1 MHPLDPISL
10 SHHLTTFLLLQWLFE
25 YLTVRPVSNS
35 GSKTTVTLLS
45 TRFEKTTME
54 STSQILIIY
63 IWLQTLDELFLSTV
77 TKYYWVV
84 EWCLWP
90 GGTWALSS
98 WDVTCWE
105 PMSTKV
111 LMFDCKSTNAQE
123 DGNLQTTKCKCLA
136 FGSLSSLRLLH
147 WFLTWAANLY
157 KEPQYCC
164 LYYSCVS

>member
-10 SHHLTTFLLLQWLFE
+10 SHHMTAFLLLLWLFE

-35 GSKTTVTLLS
+35 GSKTNVTLLS

-63 IWLQTLDELFLSTV
+63 IWLQTLDELFLSTSQV
-77 TKYYWVV
+77 LLGCGVMLLAW
-84 EWCLWP
+84 
-90 GGTWALSS
+90 G
-98 WDVTCWE
+98 DVTCWE

-123 DGNLQTTKCKCLA
+123 DGNLQTTKCKCHCTDFSHELLTCTRNRNTVV
-136 FGSLSSLRLLH
+136 FIIHVFLSLSS
-147 WFLTWAANLY
+147 NI
-157 KEPQYCC
+157 K
-164 LYYSCVS
+164 